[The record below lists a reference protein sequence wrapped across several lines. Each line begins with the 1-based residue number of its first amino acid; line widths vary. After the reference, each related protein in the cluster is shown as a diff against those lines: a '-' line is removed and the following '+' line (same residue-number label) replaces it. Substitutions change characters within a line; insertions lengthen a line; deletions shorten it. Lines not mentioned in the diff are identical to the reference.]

1 MPVGAMAR
9 APFSSRRRAV
19 PTSDL
24 VLRAIHDISRLMQA
38 TGGRSV
44 LILGA
49 QGRGG
54 DGMEI
59 DEHAKAQAVVSPW
72 LRLLSLA
79 HDTTNKKGNEPDE
92 MG

>member
-1 MPVGAMAR
+1 MHSSPVGG
-9 APFSSRRRAV
+9 AV
-19 PTSDL
+19 PASDL

-72 LRLLSLA
+72 LASTLSSILRRQS
-79 HDTTNKKGNEPDE
+79 
-92 MG
+92 